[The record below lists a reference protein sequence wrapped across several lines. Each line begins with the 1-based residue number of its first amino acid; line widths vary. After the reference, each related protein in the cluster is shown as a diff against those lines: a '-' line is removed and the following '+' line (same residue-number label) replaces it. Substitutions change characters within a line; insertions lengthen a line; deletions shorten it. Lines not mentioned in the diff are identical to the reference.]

1 MSLWSRIL
9 MFFRIKTSAAL
20 DRVEDPRQVMDYAY
34 EQQHELLRKV
44 KEGLVDVATSKQ
56 RLQQEARKLRDRIP
70 QTDDQAR
77 RALASG
83 REDLARMALQ
93 RKQTAIAEI
102 DGLDRQIADVTEE
115 ERKLTQAQLQLAARI
130 DQFRTHRE
138 AVSARYTAAQA
149 QVRVSE
155 ALTGVGGELAELS
168 MAVGR
173 AEEKTDRMQARAS
186 AIDALIQSGAL
197 ELPMGGGDQVEI
209 ELRKLAAGQAVESEL
224 AALKAQVA
232 LQSGSETRSGG

>member
-102 DGLDRQIADVTEE
+102 DGLDRQIGDVTEE